1 MNYFRSMR
9 IADVFDIIIIAVLL
23 YFVILWLKHRA
34 SRSLVAGIGSI
45 ALCYV
50 CAQRF
55 GMYLTSSLFQA
66 GFTAML
72 LALVLVFQAD
82 IRRLVE
88 RVGSWSFSGAQKQ
101 SLASSLTADTLV
113 ETVGKLAQDSVGAL
127 IVIKGREP
135 LDRHIRGGVS
145 LGGRI
150 SFPLLYGIF
159 NTQSPTHDGAVIIEG
174 ERIDRFAA
182 YLPLS
187 QNVKEGL
194 EAGTRHA
201 AGRGLSEVCDGMVII
216 VSEERGTITIAEHG
230 NMEVLPS
237 AARLKERL
245 DGFYRSMKP
254 EKKAPFELD
263 WLKRNFFLKLS
274 ALVLSAGLW
283 FFFAHRVDTI
293 NRTFTVPIEWRNLPS
308 NYFVDSIRPV
318 ETKVSLSGSERDFN
332 FDAAAMM
339 VSLDLGTVHEGTQ
352 DFMISEWSLMNKP
365 VKVSVNRIE
374 PQAIK
379 LKIDAMTAI
388 EVPVKVRTQNKLPD
402 GVQLVSITAD
412 PSRIKIMVPRHK
424 KAEYGPLMTE
434 PVNLDEI
441 FQSATKFLK
450 LALPEKAHLQENDL
464 SLVKVKIDVSAAP
477 ETRKRTRN
485 R

>member
-1 MNYFRSMR
+1 MR
-9 IADVFDIIIIAVLL
+9 IADLFDILIISVLL
-23 YFVILWLKHRA
+23 YFIILWLKNRA
-34 SRSLVAGIGSI
+34 SRSLVVGIGII

-55 GMYLTSSLFQA
+55 GMYLTSSLFQV

-82 IRRLVE
+82 IRRLIE
-88 RVGSWSFSGAQKQ
+88 RLASWNVSSAKRQ
-101 SLASSLTADTLV
+101 SLASSFTTDTLV

-135 LDRHIRGGVS
+135 IDRHIRGGVS

-159 NTQSPTHDGAVIIEG
+159 NTQSPTHDGAVVIEG
-174 ERIDRFAA
+174 ERIDRFAV

-187 QNVKEGL
+187 QNVKEGT

-201 AGRGLSEVCDGMVII
+201 AGRGLSEVCDAMVII
-216 VSEERGTITIAEHG
+216 VSEERGTISIAEHG
-230 NMEVLPS
+230 TMEVVRSTAL
-237 AARLKERL
+237 LKERL
-245 DGFYRSMKP
+245 DRFYQSMKP
-254 EKKAPFELD
+254 DKNAPFRIA
-263 WLKRNFFLKLS
+263 WLKHNALLKLVS
-274 ALVLSAGLW
+274 LVLAVGLW
-283 FFFAHRVDTI
+283 FFFAHRVETI
-293 NRTFTVPIEWRNLPS
+293 NRTFTVPVEWRNLPA

-332 FDAAAMM
+332 FDASAMV
-339 VSLDLGTVHEGTQ
+339 VSLDLGTVREGPQ

-374 PQAIK
+374 PQTIK
-379 LKIDAMTAI
+379 LKVYAMTAMD
-388 EVPVKVRTQNKLPD
+388 VMVKVKTQNNLPD
-402 GVQLVSITAD
+402 GLKLLSLTAE
-412 PSRIKIMVPRHK
+412 PAKVKIMVPRNK
-424 KAEYGPLMTE
+424 KADYGPIWTE
-434 PVNLDEI
+434 PLNLDEI
-441 FQSATKFLK
+441 SQSATKWLK
-450 LALPEKAHLQENDL
+450 LVIPEKARVQE
-464 SLVKVKIDVSAAP
+464 SEIPLVKVKIDVTSAA

-485 R
+485 